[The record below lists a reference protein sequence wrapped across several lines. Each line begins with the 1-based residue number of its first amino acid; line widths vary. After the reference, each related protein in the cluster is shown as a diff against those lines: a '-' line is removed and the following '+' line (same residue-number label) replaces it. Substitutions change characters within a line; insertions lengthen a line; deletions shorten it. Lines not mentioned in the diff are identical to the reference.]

1 MRGSAVL
8 AAVVVVSALVQALT
22 VLGDPVPTSSLGFAG
37 LVAASAAALVI
48 ALWITASTALD
59 VADGKA
65 SDALGRAWRRP
76 RVLMWCVALT
86 LVAVALAILFPL
98 LPIIVILVAL
108 LVLPAVADG
117 QQNPFRAASATVRQ
131 SPGRCAIAAVVTIV
145 AYVLAWVV
153 ALVLGFFVT
162 GVVAAFVT
170 WLWFGANTA
179 ALLILWSR
187 LYRRAAMLRLH
198 SAAGSPTGRGL
209 GDDVRDSS

>member
-76 RVLMWCVALT
+76 RVLVWCVVLT

-98 LPIIVILVAL
+98 LPAIVILVAL
-108 LVLPAVADG
+108 LILPAAVDG
-117 QQNPFRAASATVRQ
+117 NRNPFRAALHMVRW
-131 SPGRCAIAAVVTIV
+131 SPGRCAVAAVVTIL
-145 AYVLAWVV
+145 AYVLGWVV
-153 ALVLGFFVT
+153 PLLLGFFVT

-179 ALLILWSR
+179 ALLVLWSR

>member
-1 MRGSAVL
+1 MVL

-37 LVAASAAALVI
+37 LVAASAVALVI

-59 VADGKA
+59 VADGTA
-65 SDALGRAWRRP
+65 LGVLGRAWRRR
-76 RVLMWCVALT
+76 RVLVWCVVLT
-86 LVAVALAILFPL
+86 GVAVALAIVFPL

-117 QQNPFRAASATVRQ
+117 QQIPFRAASATVRQ
-131 SPGRCAIAAVVTIV
+131 SPGRCAIAAVVTIL

-170 WLWFGANTA
+170 WLWLGANTA
-179 ALLILWSR
+179 ALLVLWSR
-187 LYRRAAMLRLH
+187 LYRRAAMLRRH

>member
-1 MRGSAVL
+1 MVL

-59 VADGKA
+59 VVDGKA
-65 SDALGRAWRRP
+65 SGALGRAWRRP
-76 RVLMWCVALT
+76 RVLVWCVVLT

-98 LPIIVILVAL
+98 LPAIVILVAL
-108 LVLPAVADG
+108 LILPAAVDG
-117 QQNPFRAASATVRQ
+117 NRNPFRAALHMVRW
-131 SPGRCAIAAVVTIV
+131 SPGRCAVAAVVTIL
-145 AYVLAWVV
+145 AYVLGWVV
-153 ALVLGFFVT
+153 PLLLGFFVT

-179 ALLILWSR
+179 ALLVLWSR
-187 LYRRAAMLRLH
+187 LYRRAAMLRRH